1 MSPTV
6 FGHRPIY
13 SNYQSID
20 QQHVLYNRASK
31 KIFFSSQNVPLFFS
45 TLPRGRGL
53 NAKHHLEADFEV
65 MQRHQRAR
73 SLEHILDGGG
83 RHHVVDGVD
92 HVGGQGHPH
101 VGGLSGGLN
110 SGASQSIR
118 NMGPNYW
125 VADGAKLIS
134 RKRGHATPVLNKRP
148 QYQQHQQR
156 ASSVERMLDESS
168 LDTNSTSVPS
178 YW

>member
-1 MSPTV
+1 MLRKEPSK
-6 FGHRPIY
+6 
-13 SNYQSID
+13 S
-20 QQHVLYNRASK
+20 VL
-31 KIFFSSQNVPLFFS
+31 FSSFNMFLFFYS

-53 NAKHHLEADFEV
+53 NAKHHLEAADFEV

-83 RHHVVDGVD
+83 RRHVVDAVD

-101 VGGLSGGLN
+101 VGGLN
-110 SGASQSIR
+110 SASSIR

-134 RKRGHATPVLNKRP
+134 RGKRGSATPVLNKRP
-148 QYQQHQQR
+148 QYQQQQR

>member
-13 SNYQSID
+13 SNHQSID
-20 QQHVLYNRASK
+20 QQHATQRASK
-31 KIFFSSQNVPLFFS
+31 NVLFSSFNMFLFFFYS

-53 NAKHHLEADFEV
+53 NAKHHLEAADFEV

-83 RHHVVDGVD
+83 RRHVKDGVD

-101 VGGLSGGLN
+101 VGGLN
-110 SGASQSIR
+110 SASSIR

-134 RKRGHATPVLNKRP
+134 RGKRGSATPVLNKRP
-148 QYQQHQQR
+148 QYQQQQR